1 MASAELSTLLS
12 SLGLGQHIGAIADLG
27 AENVED
33 LEDATD
39 AELIS
44 LGMPPDGVAKLRAAI
59 ANPTGAS
66 VEAPTVVIAQ
76 PLVAEVPVLQ
86 PVAVQ
91 PVSPT
96 SSAHRM
102 RRSKELA
109 TLGTERRGGELTRW
123 WCAGAAAADGDHDL
137 QAGRGARGAAGR
149 AGPGIAAA
157 PRRHR
162 DGRHSVRVLR

>member
-44 LGMPPDGVAKLRAAI
+44 LGMQPDGVAKLRAAI
-59 ANPTGAS
+59 ANPT
-66 VEAPTVVIAQ
+66 EAPTVVIAQ

-86 PVAVQ
+86 PVVVQ

-162 DGRHSVRVLR
+162 DGRHSVWVLR